1 MLLLLLRRVALICAV
16 GLTARR
22 VLLLQPGQ
30 NIPPPVAMKRNPET
44 GELEEFHSHK
54 LQDDL
59 PEEEVRKSN
68 LQSAFWGG
76 DVGNFCTRRE
86 GRCCSQAETAEIEV
100 PVGDD
105 Y

>member
-1 MLLLLLRRVALICAV
+1 M

-22 VLLLQPGQ
+22 VLPLQPGQ

-68 LQSAFWGG
+68 LHNPLLTLGIFVRSSLRIPTRGERGVVLAGG
-76 DVGNFCTRRE
+76 DG
-86 GRCCSQAETAEIEV
+86 
-100 PVGDD
+100 
-105 Y
+105 

>member
-1 MLLLLLRRVALICAV
+1 MLLLLLTSSLSTFALLRETLRSFGTSRRICAV

-59 PEEEVRKSN
+59 PEEEVRKLN
-68 LQSAFWGG
+68 QPAG
-76 DVGNFCTRRE
+76 
-86 GRCCSQAETAEIEV
+86 
-100 PVGDD
+100 
-105 Y
+105 

>member
-1 MLLLLLRRVALICAV
+1 M
-16 GLTARR
+16 
-22 VLLLQPGQ
+22 QPGQ

-68 LQSAFWGG
+68 LQNPLLTLGIFARGERGAVAGG
-76 DVGNFCTRRE
+76 DG
-86 GRCCSQAETAEIEV
+86 
-100 PVGDD
+100 
-105 Y
+105 